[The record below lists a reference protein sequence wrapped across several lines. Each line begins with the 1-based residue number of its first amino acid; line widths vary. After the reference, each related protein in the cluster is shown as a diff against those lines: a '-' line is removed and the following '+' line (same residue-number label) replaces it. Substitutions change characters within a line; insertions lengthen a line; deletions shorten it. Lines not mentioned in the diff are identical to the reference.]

1 MMKFQNESYL
11 FEIFRYLVYAA
22 LTTNIF
28 LFYQEESLAV
38 KSTFT
43 QGIAISDIIGGFAAT
58 LDTAAWVMLLLLFEF
73 NTSKYTPNID
83 DSKAA
88 FLTKFI
94 IRIFSYGIIGYA
106 FFGYFSKYILL
117 ANIEPFIVS
126 DICALIGQ
134 NYNVI
139 DNLDE
144 YPLLDS
150 DNCQSLVGSTLFV
163 LSGQT
168 VIGSLSDWS
177 AIQWLTVVD
186 VINSGTWILV
196 VFIIELEIFFGKK
209 LMESIT
215 LKSIFK
221 FLKLGLYSILFVAAF
236 YWGLEGDFLDFWDAF
251 LWLVAFFF
259 IESNLRRLDPV
270 EKS

>member
-1 MMKFQNESYL
+1 MIKFQNESYL

-22 LTTNIF
+22 LTINIL

-73 NTSKYTPNID
+73 NTSKYFSSTD
-83 DSKAA
+83 DSKPA
-88 FLTKFI
+88 FLTKSI

-117 ANIEPFIVS
+117 ANIEPFVES

-139 DNLDE
+139 ENLDE

-150 DNCQSLVGSTLFV
+150 ENCQSLVGSALFV

-168 VIGSLSDWS
+168 VIGSSTDWS

-186 VINSGTWILV
+186 VVNSGTWILV
-196 VFIIELEIFFGKK
+196 VLIIELEIFFGKK
-209 LMESIT
+209 LVESIT
-215 LKSIFK
+215 LKSIFN
-221 FLKLGLYSILFVAAF
+221 FVKLSLYSILFVAAL
-236 YWGLEGDFLDFWDAF
+236 YWGTEGDFLDFWDAF

-259 IESNLRRLDPV
+259 IESNLHRMDPA
-270 EKS
+270 ERN

>member
-28 LFYQEESLAV
+28 FFYQEESLAV

-94 IRIFSYGIIGYA
+94 IRIFSYGIIVYA

-117 ANIEPFIVS
+117 ANIEPFVVS

-150 DNCQSLVGSTLFV
+150 DNCKSLVGSALFV

-168 VIGSLSDWS
+168 VIGALSDWS

-196 VFIIELEIFFGKK
+196 VLIIESEIFFGQK
-209 LMESIT
+209 LVGFIT
-215 LKSIFK
+215 LKSMFK
-221 FLKLGLYSILFVAAF
+221 FVKLVLYSILFVAAL
-236 YWGLEGDFLDFWDAF
+236 YWGSEGDFLDFWDAF

-259 IESNLRRLDPV
+259 IESNLRRLDPA

>member
-1 MMKFQNESYL
+1 MIKFQNESYL

-22 LTTNIF
+22 LTINIL

-73 NTSKYTPNID
+73 NTSKYFSSTD
-83 DSKAA
+83 DSKPA
-88 FLTKFI
+88 FLTKSI

-117 ANIEPFIVS
+117 TNIEPFVVS

-139 DNLDE
+139 ENLDE

-150 DNCQSLVGSTLFV
+150 ENCQSLVGSALFV

-168 VIGSLSDWS
+168 VIGSSTDWS

-186 VINSGTWILV
+186 VVNSGTWILV
-196 VFIIELEIFFGKK
+196 VLIIELEIFFGKK
-209 LMESIT
+209 LVESIT
-215 LKSIFK
+215 LKSIFN
-221 FLKLGLYSILFVAAF
+221 FVKLSLYSILFVAAL
-236 YWGLEGDFLDFWDAF
+236 YWGTEGDFLDFWDAF

-259 IESNLRRLDPV
+259 IESNLHRMDPA
-270 EKS
+270 ERN

>member
-1 MMKFQNESYL
+1 MIKFQNESYL

-22 LTTNIF
+22 LTINIL

-73 NTSKYTPNID
+73 NTSKYFSSTD
-83 DSKAA
+83 DSKPA
-88 FLTKFI
+88 FLTKSI

-117 ANIEPFIVS
+117 ANIEPFVES

-139 DNLDE
+139 ENLDE

-150 DNCQSLVGSTLFV
+150 ENCQSLVGSALFV

-168 VIGSLSDWS
+168 VIGSSTDWS
-177 AIQWLTVVD
+177 AIQLLTVVD

-196 VFIIELEIFFGKK
+196 VLIIEQEIFFGKK
-209 LMESIT
+209 LVESIT
-215 LKSIFK
+215 LKSIFN
-221 FLKLGLYSILFVAAF
+221 FVKLSLYSILFVAAL
-236 YWGLEGDFLDFWDAF
+236 YWGTEGDFLDFWDAF

-259 IESNLRRLDPV
+259 IESNLHRMDPA
-270 EKS
+270 ERN

>member
-1 MMKFQNESYL
+1 MIKFQNESYL

-22 LTTNIF
+22 LTINIL

-73 NTSKYTPNID
+73 NTSKYFSSTD

-88 FLTKFI
+88 FLTKCI

-117 ANIEPFIVS
+117 TKIEPFVVS

-139 DNLDE
+139 ENLDE

-150 DNCQSLVGSTLFV
+150 ENCQSLVGSALFV

-168 VIGSLSDWS
+168 VIGSSTDWS
-177 AIQWLTVVD
+177 AIQLLTVVD

-196 VFIIELEIFFGKK
+196 VLIIEQEIFFGKK
-209 LMESIT
+209 LVESIT
-215 LKSIFK
+215 LKSIFN
-221 FLKLGLYSILFVAAF
+221 FVKLSLYSILFVAAL
-236 YWGLEGDFLDFWDAF
+236 YWGAEGDFLDFWDAF

-259 IESNLRRLDPV
+259 IESNLRRMDPA
-270 EKS
+270 ERN